1 MGSFDIAKKWFLCC
15 FRFPGLRMQPPL
27 NAEDC
32 LIFIENS
39 KKTLKRVCQTPELTG
54 DKLFSKM
61 KIYPSVNEGLN
72 AFNKKIRHYLIFG
85 PIRNK
90 INEFYFNK
98 NTEKKSKTAQ
108 FKSDQKAGIPIGN
121 P

>member
-1 MGSFDIAKKWFLCC
+1 
-15 FRFPGLRMQPPL
+15 MQKAFFF
-27 NAEDC
+27 NAEDY
-32 LIFIENS
+32 LVFIENS
-39 KKTLKRVCQTPELTG
+39 KNPKRVCQSPELTG

-98 NTEKKSKTAQ
+98 NTEKKK
-108 FKSDQKAGIPIGN
+108 
-121 P
+121 